1 MFGPVGLAMG
11 LGGTMICAYMVY
23 LKIFYNPGIANRPL
37 LQLGVLLILFG
48 GQLLMMGLL
57 GEMQARTYHES
68 QNKPIYVIR
77 EILETEVPSRE
88 SERRRSDRVW
98 IS

>member
-1 MFGPVGLAMG
+1 MKLA
-11 LGGTMICAYMVY
+11 
-23 LKIFYNPGIANRPL
+23 YNPGIANRPL
-37 LQLGVLLILFG
+37 LQLGALLILFG

-77 EILETEVPSRE
+77 EILEAELPSRE
-88 SERRRSDRVW
+88 QEKRRSDRVW